1 MPEKTQEAIDADGFV
16 HTGDLGILR
25 PDGYLQITGR
35 LKDMIIRGGENI
47 YPREIE
53 DQLAQHPDV
62 LQSAVFGVP
71 DEKWGEQVAAA
82 VVLKPGPGCSPES
95 LSAFLEGRI
104 ARHKVPRVWRFLDAM
119 PVTATGKVQKF
130 VLRDLLKAEAP

>member
-1 MPEKTQEAIDADGFV
+1 
-16 HTGDLGILR
+16 
-25 PDGYLQITGR
+25 

-53 DQLAQHPDV
+53 DLLASHPDV

-82 VVLKPGPGCSPES
+82 VVLKPGRSCGGEA
-95 LSAFLEGRI
+95 LAGFLEAGI
-104 ARHKVPRVWRFLDAM
+104 ARRKVPQAWRFVGSR
-119 PVTATGKVQKF
+119 PVTATGKIQKF
-130 VLRDLLKAEAP
+130 VLRDQFLADRGQA